1 MHRAANTSAL
11 INSASGPD
19 AADPADALTTDARTL
34 DVMNAEFMA
43 IKMRI
48 ERHLQTAL
56 PASLAGP
63 RRLFDAMQYSL
74 LSPAKRA
81 RAILT
86 VLSANQFG
94 AAPALADTFAAAI
107 EMVHAASLILDDL
120 PAMDDAAL
128 RRGKATNHRVFGE
141 DTAILAAVGL
151 MNHAYHVMAADTALS
166 SACRI
171 DLVGILSRSI
181 GNDGLVGGQEQDIH
195 EAAGYTT
202 AADVSVM
209 HGRKTGAL
217 FAAATEAGARIA
229 GITDARLGA
238 MAEFGMRIG
247 LAFQTYDDLLDA
259 HAPLHVAGK
268 DIGQDATKVT
278 LITLLGRAGA
288 EAAARNHVAAAA
300 VALKRAGGDTAAIS
314 AFVGQLVASLQTRT
328 EAGGTLRPA
337 LSTRDAT

>member
-11 INSASGPD
+11 VDTASGPQ
-19 AADPADALTTDARTL
+19 ATAVADGVNAEFL
-34 DVMNAEFMA
+34 NAEFMA
-43 IKMRI
+43 IKNRI
-48 ERHLQTAL
+48 ERHLQVL
-56 PASLAGP
+56 MPASMAGP

-94 AAPALADTFAAAI
+94 AAAGLADTVAAAL

-120 PAMDDAAL
+120 PAMDDAAV

-151 MNHAYHVMAADTALS
+151 MNHAYHVTAADKALS
-166 SACRI
+166 PTCRV
-171 DLVGILSRSI
+171 DLVAILTRSI

-195 EAAGYTT
+195 DVASYTN
-202 AADVSVM
+202 AADVTVM

-217 FAAATEAGARIA
+217 FAAATEAGARVA
-229 GITDARLGA
+229 GITDHRLGA
-238 MAEFGMRIG
+238 MAVFGMRVG

-268 DIGQDATKVT
+268 DTGQDGAKVT
-278 LITLLGRAGA
+278 LITLLGREGA
-288 EAAARNHVAAAA
+288 EAAARDHVAAAQA
-300 VALKRAGGDTAAIS
+300 ALQRAGGDTVAIA
-314 AFVGQLVASLQTRT
+314 AFVGRLVVSLQSRT
-328 EAGGTLRPA
+328 AVPQLRSGAEAKDGGAGGP
-337 LSTRDAT
+337 